1 MEDFMEDIEKTLQN
15 QTKWYELADNY
26 YFKKYCNEQD
36 VSKQNE
42 YYKKYK
48 QCIENSRKNLPFDQ
62 TQFPDLIPF
71 DWEDNKTLPNP
82 TKHNDPTNN
91 KGNDRNSDFRENP
104 YDFNYKKTTETE
116 KLEEYIKAGLPV
128 FIHGPSGCGKSARVK
143 AIDPDCTIIYLAT
156 AKPDTLAGKQVNM
169 NGELKNIP
177 PEWYEQLCKK
187 CKEQPDKIHILFLDE
202 CTNATPTIQGY
213 AFNLVLDK
221 ELDGK
226 WKLPDNVRVV
236 AAGNEVSESLSAN
249 KMSEPL
255 FRRFA
260 HIYIKTTVK
269 DWLLWASKSKIHP
282 AIYAFV
288 ASHGLDDEKNPV
300 LRTKYDGENC
310 TDPRRWEKASN
321 QMKFTNNPYNL
332 TGIIGKELTEEFVK
346 FTQKKVIT
354 LYDVLNDNYNL
365 EMPKIPADIAYNTL
379 VGLASVDEE
388 NVKKVRD
395 FVKKYMIAEQYKNF
409 VQMWTLGDTKR
420 IEMLKEFDLL
430 EEEEKKEEIKV
441 TFKGSG
447 K

>member
-1 MEDFMEDIEKTLQN
+1 MK
-15 QTKWYELADNY
+15 
-26 YFKKYCNEQD
+26 
-36 VSKQNE
+36 
-42 YYKKYK
+42 
-48 QCIENSRKNLPFDQ
+48 
-62 TQFPDLIPF
+62 
-71 DWEDNKTLPNP
+71 NKTIL
-82 TKHNDPTNN
+82 
-91 KGNDRNSDFRENP
+91 
-104 YDFNYKKTTETE
+104 
-116 KLEEYIKAGLPV
+116 
-128 FIHGPSGCGKSARVK
+128 
-143 AIDPDCTIIYLAT
+143 IIAT
-156 AKPDTLAGKQVNM
+156 S
-169 NGELKNIP
+169 KN
-177 PEWYEQLCKK
+177 
-187 CKEQPDKIHILFLDE
+187 KIHILFLDE

-260 HIYIKTTVK
+260 HVYIKTTVK
-269 DWLLWASKSKIHP
+269 DWLLWASKNKIHP

-288 ASHGLDDEKNPV
+288 ASHGMDDEKNHV

-310 TDPRRWEKASN
+310 TDPRRWEKASD
-321 QMKFTNNPYNL
+321 QMKFTNNPYSL

-365 EMPKIPADIAYNTL
+365 EMPKIPADIALNTL

-395 FVKKYMIAEQYKNF
+395 FVKKLTELIPGARVRLQDESLTSVVAEE
-409 VQMWTLGDTKR
+409 R
-420 IEMLKEFDLL
+420 LKQRKSLKDSSPPPQ
-430 EEEEKKEEIKV
+430 
-441 TFKGSG
+441 TSDSD
-447 K
+447 